1 MTDQLPAVP
10 LESIDSM
17 SHEWNVAQRPFQVVS
32 TPAADEDA
40 VDEDANATEDLAT
53 LSDSQFGFEAPP
65 IPYIEPAVRLEV
77 PRTSFRILQA
87 WEGVVTA
94 VAEESFAVRLI
105 DLMSDM
111 PEEEAEISLDE
122 VSDDERPLVKEG
134 AVFLL
139 HVGYATSEG
148 GQRSRTAIL
157 RFRRLPVWTDSE
169 LATADQVAQEQ
180 ANTIRWR

>member
-1 MTDQLPAVP
+1 MTDQLPAVH
-10 LESIDSM
+10 LGAIGSM
-17 SHEWNVAQRPFQVVS
+17 SHEGNEIQRPFHVVGS
-32 TPAADEDA
+32 PPL
-40 VDEDANATEDLAT
+40 VDDDANAPREGST
-53 LSDSQFGFEAPP
+53 LSDSQSGFEAPP
-65 IPYIEPAVRLEV
+65 IPYIAPAVRFHE
-77 PRTSFRILQA
+77 PRTSFRILQK
-87 WEGVVTA
+87 WQGIVTA
-94 VAEESFAVRLI
+94 VAEESFTVRLL
-105 DLMSDM
+105 DLMRDM

-169 LATADQVAQEQ
+169 LGTADQVAQEQ

>member
-1 MTDQLPAVP
+1 MTDQLPTVHLGAIG
-10 LESIDSM
+10 ST
-17 SHEWNVAQRPFQVVS
+17 SHEGNAIQRPFHVVGS
-32 TPAADEDA
+32 PPL
-40 VDEDANATEDLAT
+40 VDEDANAPSEGST
-53 LSDSQFGFEAPP
+53 LSDSQSGFEAPP
-65 IPYIEPAVRLEV
+65 IPYIAPAVRFHE
-77 PRTSFRILQA
+77 PRTSFRTLQK
-87 WEGVVTA
+87 WQGVVTA
-94 VAEESFAVRLI
+94 VAEESFTARLI

>member
-1 MTDQLPAVP
+1 M
-10 LESIDSM
+10 
-17 SHEWNVAQRPFQVVS
+17 
-32 TPAADEDA
+32 
-40 VDEDANATEDLAT
+40 
-53 LSDSQFGFEAPP
+53 GFEAPP

-94 VAEESFAVRLI
+94 VAEESFAVRLL

-169 LATADQVAQEQ
+169 LATADQIAQEQ

>member
-1 MTDQLPAVP
+1 MTDQLPAVH
-10 LESIDSM
+10 LGVIDSM
-17 SHEWNVAQRPFQVVS
+17 SHEGNVAQRPFHVVGS
-32 TPAADEDA
+32 PPS
-40 VDEDANATEDLAT
+40 VDEDDNATGERST
-53 LSDSQFGFEAPP
+53 LSDSQSGFEAPP
-65 IPYIEPAVRLEV
+65 IPYIAPAVRLQE

-94 VAEESFAVRLI
+94 VAENSFAVRLI

-111 PEEEAEISLDE
+111 PEEEADVSLDE
-122 VSDDERPLVKEG
+122 VSDDERQLVKVG

-169 LATADQVAQEQ
+169 LATAGQVAQEQ
-180 ANTIRWR
+180 AQTIRWR